1 MIRAAIV
8 GVSGYGRWHLLMA
21 MEQAL
26 LGRLKLVGA
35 TVINPLEQ
43 AGVCR
48 RLARHGVPLFNSC
61 EEMLVALKGQIDLLM
76 VPTAIHW
83 HAPMTIAALRA
94 GLHVLLEKPVAGT
107 VQEVDAIIA
116 AQAEASRIVAV
127 GFQDLYVPATLD
139 IKRRVLDGDIG
150 TLQRVVVRGQW
161 PRSSAYYGRNEW
173 AGRLRVGEAW
183 VLDSPVS
190 NAFAHFLMMALF
202 WSAETLHGVA
212 EVAEVSAELYRA
224 APIESFD
231 TACMRARTTRGIEI
245 LFYGSHAGA
254 EEFPPEVQLV
264 GDKGSIAWTYETFYT
279 VTRERRPVEVLPV
292 PNQLDTR
299 LSVLDTVMD
308 RLEGKSG
315 FIVDPALG
323 REHTRLM
330 NALHDFFPIHTV
342 GPANVSR
349 LKSRTGVFSR
359 IRDLDQTVAAAAE
372 RNLLFSETRAAWT
385 VPAGPAQTM
394 KNYRKFQGDLG
405 ECAGRP
411 SN

>member
-61 EEMLVALKGQIDLLM
+61 EEMLGALKGQIDLLM

-279 VTRERRPVEVLPV
+279 VTRDRRPVEVLPV

-308 RLEGKSG
+308 RLEGKAG

-330 NALHDFFPIHTV
+330 NALHDFFPINTV
-342 GPANVSR
+342 APTNVSR

-359 IRDLDQTVAAAAE
+359 IRDLDQTLAAAAE
-372 RNLLFSETRAAWT
+372 QNLLFSETRAAWT
-385 VPAGPAQTM
+385 VPAGPARTM
-394 KNYRKFQGDLG
+394 KNYRQFQGALG
-405 ECAGRP
+405 ENAGRR
-411 SN
+411 SE

>member
-48 RLARHGVPLFNSC
+48 RLARYGVPMFGSFD
-61 EEMLVALKGQIDLLM
+61 EMLGALNGQVDLLM
-76 VPTAIHW
+76 VPTAIQW

-94 GLHVLLEKPVAGT
+94 GLHVILEKPVAGT

-116 AQAEASRIVAV
+116 AQAEASRLVAV

-139 IKRRVLDGDIG
+139 IKRRVLAGQIG
-150 TLQRVVVRGQW
+150 TLRKVVVRGQW
-161 PRSSAYYGRNEW
+161 PRSSAYYARNEW

-190 NAFAHFLMMALF
+190 NAFAHFLMMGLF
-202 WSAETLHGVA
+202 WSGESLHAGAEIA
-212 EVAEVSAELYRA
+212 EVQAELYRA
-224 APIESFD
+224 AHIESFD
-231 TACMRARTTRGIEI
+231 TACMRARTTSGTEI
-245 LFYGSHAGA
+245 LFYGSHAGT
-254 EEFPPEVQLV
+254 EEFPPEVQLI
-264 GDKGSIAWTYETFYT
+264 GDKGSIIWGYESFYT
-279 VTRERRPVEVLPV
+279 VVREGRPVEVLPV

-299 LSVLDTVMD
+299 LSVLDAVMD
-308 RLEGKSG
+308 GLEGKAC
-315 FIVDPALG
+315 FIVEPALG

-330 NALHDFFPIHTV
+330 NALHDFFPIHTLV
-342 GPANVSR
+342 GAHVSR

-359 IRDLDQTVAAAAE
+359 IPGFDAMVAEAAE
-372 RNLLFSETRAAWT
+372 RNLLFSETGAAWA
-385 VPAGPAQTM
+385 VPAGAPRSM
-394 KNYRKFQGDLG
+394 KSYQRFQGSVRG
-405 ECAGRP
+405 
-411 SN
+411 

>member
-26 LGRLKLVGA
+26 LGRLQLVGA
-35 TVINPLEQ
+35 TVINAQEQ
-43 AGVCR
+43 SGVCR
-48 RLARHGVPLFNSC
+48 RLDRYGVPTFGSC
-61 EEMLVALKGQIDLLM
+61 DEMLGALKGQVDLLM
-76 VPTAIHW
+76 VPTAIQW

-94 GLHVLLEKPVAGT
+94 GLHVLVEKPVAGT

-116 AQAEASRIVAV
+116 AQAEASRLVAV

-139 IKRRVLDGDIG
+139 IKRRVLEGQIG
-150 TLQRVVVRGQW
+150 TLRRVVVRGQW

-190 NAFAHFLMMALF
+190 NAFAHFLMMGLF
-202 WSAETLHGVA
+202 WSGESLEAVA
-212 EVAEVSAELYRA
+212 EIAEVEAELYRA
-224 APIESFD
+224 ANIESFD

-254 EEFPPEVQLV
+254 EEFPPEVQII
-264 GDKGSIAWTYETFYT
+264 GDEGSIVWGYESFYT
-279 VTRERRPVEVLPV
+279 VVRGKRPVEVLPV

-299 LSVLDTVMD
+299 LTVLDAVMD
-308 RLEGKSG
+308 RLEGKSS
-315 FIVDPALG
+315 FIVEPALG

-342 GPANVSR
+342 PGANVSR

-359 IRDLDQTVAAAAE
+359 IRDFDAVVAQAAE
-372 RNLLFSETRAAWT
+372 RNLLFSETGAAWA
-385 VPAGPAQTM
+385 VPAGPTRSM
-394 KNYRKFQGDLG
+394 KSYQRFNGGVRGQVGTP
-405 ECAGRP
+405 A
-411 SN
+411 S